1 MGVSCSD
8 NREPGPSQQSNLKLR
23 VKSRSDK
30 STEGEIE
37 DREQSISYEHH
48 ELKQGAPNDMFQQRS
63 LTNFQI
69 AYEAPGSNPLRRS
82 QTVTSYKKTY
92 SNFMNFPTELT
103 GPHYDASDNRFWKL
117 LDKWK
122 PKTISEETENE
133 QINDTKNSETDR
145 ADIHPKVLDE
155 WNTFINDKKNEI
167 FKKQI
172 EQGTMDE
179 GKFRDQF
186 NIQVG
191 DKEKCKWV
199 DTFLLRKEAKSQ
211 KPPMPVLSSWD
222 EMVALFGDEKNPKA
236 CAPVYW
242 TEEVSVGWGD
252 RARLIRVGVDV
263 PAIWEI
269 ADAEQM
275 ITADL
280 YITFTWQVQ
289 AKRDDIWDNVK
300 RDFKVPVWKI
310 LLRSGKFI
318 TNLKKWDVL
327 DDNLSCGNEER
338 GRTTIIQRVTM
349 TADFSQEFEL
359 SRFPF
364 DEQTIG
370 WTIRYW
376 LIPYS
381 FRINE
386 NTIQRRGRLIFYED
400 IKWNCR
406 VKNKALKPQ
415 DEWTIIP
422 EGQVYDKLKFI
433 STVTDRSMDPK
444 SGRVWPEISFS
455 FKVKRN
461 PDFML
466 WNVALPITLIVYF
479 GLFGNGTA
487 FYNDFDRTSFTA
499 ALLFTIFS
507 IKNNVQYAL
516 SKVGYSTTLDTYIL
530 LSQGMVILQGMCG
543 VMFSHFATD
552 TLRNEDVEELNDY
565 MLPLVLGICGFLI
578 WTYITFQFWKGRS
591 LTCKCPWRYCE
602 DTDSAV

>member
-1 MGVSCSD
+1 MLINNDSTDS
-8 NREPGPSQQSNLKLR
+8 NRP
-23 VKSRSDK
+23 
-30 STEGEIE
+30 
-37 DREQSISYEHH
+37 
-48 ELKQGAPNDMFQQRS
+48 RS
-63 LTNFQI
+63 LTGTTEGYQRQVSTPSLKR
-69 AYEAPGSNPLRRS
+69 AQTARSEVYYTKGSVPS
-82 QTVTSYKKTY
+82 
-92 SNFMNFPTELT
+92 ELT
-103 GPHYDASDNRFWKL
+103 HPHYDDGNARFLKL
-117 LDKWK
+117 LDNWN
-122 PKTISEETENE
+122 PKKTGDEIK
-133 QINDTKNSETDR
+133 NDQVQDVQYPETDLS
-145 ADIHPKVLDE
+145 DIPRKELDT
-155 WNTFINDKKNEI
+155 WNSFINDESNEV
-167 FKKQI
+167 FKKDI
-172 EQGTMDE
+172 KQGTMNE
-179 GKFRDQF
+179 STFRAKFD
-186 NIQVG
+186 IHVEE
-191 DKEKCKWV
+191 KERCKWV
-199 DTFLLRKEAKSQ
+199 DRFLLKNEAKSQ
-211 KPPMPVLSSWD
+211 KPPMPVLSSWE
-222 EMVALFGDEKNPKA
+222 EMVKLFGDEKNITA

-242 TEEVSVGWGD
+242 KKEVSVGWGD

-280 YITFTWQVQ
+280 YITFTWQVK

-300 RDFKVPVWKI
+300 RDFKYPVWKI
-310 LLRSGKFI
+310 LLRKGKFI
-318 TNLKKWDVL
+318 TNLKKWDIL
-327 DDNLSCGNEER
+327 DDHLSCGNEEK

>member
-1 MGVSCSD
+1 MSNYIQDLARGGSVD
-8 NREPGPSQQSNLKLR
+8 HDEELRRKGPNPLTRARTLQWDGYVKKGSKNLKIIP
-23 VKSRSDK
+23 V
-30 STEGEIE
+30 
-37 DREQSISYEHH
+37 
-48 ELKQGAPNDMFQQRS
+48 
-63 LTNFQI
+63 
-69 AYEAPGSNPLRRS
+69 
-82 QTVTSYKKTY
+82 
-92 SNFMNFPTELT
+92 ELT
-103 GPHYDASDNRFWKL
+103 HPHYDDGNTRFWKL
-117 LDKWK
+117 LDDWK
-122 PKTISEETENE
+122 PKKKTDDVK
-133 QINDTKNSETDR
+133 NDQVNDIKNPETDL
-145 ADIHPKVLDE
+145 ADIPPKVLDE
-155 WNTFINDKKNEI
+155 WNSFINDERNEV
-167 FKKQI
+167 FKKEI
-172 EQGTMDE
+172 IQGTMNE
-179 GKFRDQF
+179 SKFRAQFGILVEEKDQYK
-186 NIQVG
+186 Q
-191 DKEKCKWV
+191 CKWV
-199 DTFLLRKEAKSQ
+199 DRFLLKNEVKSQ
-211 KPPMPVLSSWD
+211 KPPMPVLSSWE
-222 EMVALFGDEKNPKA
+222 EMVNLFGDAKNLED

-242 TEEVSVGWGD
+242 KKEVSAGWGD
-252 RARLIRVGVDV
+252 RARLIKVGVDV

-289 AKRDDIWDNVK
+289 AKRDEIWDSVK

-318 TNLKKWDVL
+318 TNLKKWDIL
-327 DDNLSCGNEER
+327 DDHLSCGNEEK

-349 TADFSQEFEL
+349 TADFSQEFGL

-364 DEQTIG
+364 DEQKIE

-381 FRINE
+381 FTVRDEENE
-386 NTIQRRGRLIFYED
+386 EDKTIQRRGRLIFYED
-400 IKWNCR
+400 VKWNCR
-406 VKNKALKPQ
+406 VKRKALKPS

-422 EGQVYDKLKFI
+422 EGQVYDKLKFT

-444 SGRVWPEISFS
+444 SGRVWPEIRFS

-479 GLFGNGTA
+479 GLIGNGTA
-487 FYNDFDRTSFTA
+487 LNNDFDRTSFTA

>member
-1 MGVSCSD
+1 MSNYTGYLPRKKSVAL
-8 NREPGPSQQSNLKLR
+8 NQTEEKLPLKEGSNL
-23 VKSRSDK
+23 
-30 STEGEIE
+30 
-37 DREQSISYEHH
+37 
-48 ELKQGAPNDMFQQRS
+48 
-63 LTNFQI
+63 
-69 AYEAPGSNPLRRS
+69 LRRS
-82 QTVTSYKKTY
+82 QTIQSATFWKKSFRNY
-92 SNFMNFPTELT
+92 MKFPTELT
-103 GPHYDASDNRFWKL
+103 GPWYDASDNRFQKR
-117 LDKWK
+117 LDEWK
-122 PKTISEETENE
+122 PKKSSDDIKNE
-133 QINDTKNSETDR
+133 QINDAKNSETD
-145 ADIHPKVLDE
+145 AEIKVPQE
-155 WNTFINDKKNEI
+155 WNRFINDKENMD

-172 EQGTMDE
+172 ELGMMDE
-179 GKFRDQF
+179 GTFRAQF

-191 DKEKCKWV
+191 DEKKCKLV
-199 DTFLLRKEAKSQ
+199 DKFLLRKEVKSQ
-211 KPPMPVLSSWD
+211 KPPMPVLSSWE
-222 EMVALFGDEKNPKA
+222 EMVELFGDEENTKA

-242 TEEVSVGWGD
+242 KEEVSVGWGD

-289 AKRDDIWDNVK
+289 AKRDVIWDSVK

-310 LLRSGKFI
+310 LLKSGKFI
-318 TNLKKWDVL
+318 TNLKKWDIL
-327 DDNLSCGNEER
+327 DDNLSCGNEDK

-381 FRINE
+381 FKKDEE
-386 NTIQRRGRLIFYED
+386 NKAIQRRGRLIFYED

-406 VKNKALKPQ
+406 VKSKALKPY
-415 DEWTIIP
+415 DEWSIIP
-422 EGQVYDKLKFI
+422 EGQEYDKLKFT
-433 STVTDRSMDPK
+433 STVTDRKMDPK
-444 SGRVWPEISFS
+444 CGRVWPEIRFS

-516 SKVGYSTTLDTYIL
+516 SKVGYSTTLDSYIL

-543 VMFSHFATD
+543 VLFSHVASES
-552 TLRNEDVEELNDY
+552 LRNEEVEELSDY
-565 MLPLVLGICGFLI
+565 MLPLILGSSGFVI
-578 WTYITFQFWKGRS
+578 WSFITYQFWMGRS
-591 LTCKCPWRYCE
+591 LSCRCPWRCCGE
-602 DTDSAV
+602 KNNNTS